1 LRLTFFALRQR
12 TMTVLTKFQDEK
24 KENEVNA
31 KKAAVLEDGVTT
43 TWIPAPP
50 PPPTTLMDVSGAD
63 LYAHLR
69 RRRVLT
75 SFCFTLLL
83 LWLLMAAFVGGVL
96 FYRHLH
102 RRPTFY
108 GWCGTNYLDDG
119 RTERLEQRVEVDPNQ
134 LYERIDVPKFGV
146 NRPAV
151 FVHDFRQNL
160 TAIVDVLADR
170 CFIKPLDRS
179 LVAPPTSFIDLVEK
193 MENGY
198 YEQSPRVI
206 REKYRVSQALDA
218 RQVDELGSF
227 MITRQCADRASFMLQ
242 KTTHAFERPLS
253 IDVDRFD
260 RRFARQRRGT
270 HMALKFSSM
279 AGNDVEVDEIEM

>member
-1 LRLTFFALRQR
+1 LSQTI
-12 TMTVLTKFQDEK
+12 MTIVTKFHDEK
-24 KENEVNA
+24 KENELNA
-31 KKAAVLEDGVTT
+31 AKAAEAGITTT

-50 PPPTTLMDVSGAD
+50 PSSTIVDITPPGD

-108 GWCGTNYLDDG
+108 GWCGTNYVDEG
-119 RTERLEQRVEVDPNQ
+119 RSERLEQRLEIDPNQ
-134 LYERIDVPKFGV
+134 LYERIDVPKFGA

-179 LVAPPTSFIDLVEK
+179 MVAPPTSFIDLVEK
-193 MENGY
+193 METGY
-198 YEQSPRVI
+198 YEQNPRVI
-206 REKYRVSQALDA
+206 REQYRVSHTLDS
-218 RQVDELGSF
+218 RQVRDQLGSY
-227 MITRQCADRASFMLQ
+227 MIARQCANRQSFMLE
-242 KTTHAFERPLS
+242 KSSSSSRPTHAFERPLS
-253 IDVDRFD
+253 INVDQFG
-260 RRFARQRRGT
+260 RRYKRVATNTPIQ
-270 HMALKFSSM
+270 FSSM
-279 AGNDVEVDEIEM
+279 AGNNVEVDEIFI